1 MSEQDGSA
9 AGGQPGGAG
18 AAGGTAPWYAMEGMP
33 ADQVAQ
39 LGEVV
44 QAKGWKGPTDAL
56 LSYVNLEKVFGAD
69 KAGRT
74 ITLPKGDDDVDGRK
88 AMLSR
93 LGWPETPDGYG
104 LQIPEGPEGEFARS
118 LLPILHA
125 EGATTKQAQALM
137 TKLTGLQQQMDTQRQ
152 DAFLAQADAD
162 YAALKSEW
170 GTAAPQN
177 EELARRAAATFLG
190 QAGIDEAGLAK
201 IEQAIGTA
209 PLLKLFQAI
218 GSKFSEGT
226 FVDGE
231 GQGSGAMTPSQ
242 AQAAMNAKFG
252 DKDFMERYQH
262 PDPKVR
268 QTAIEEITRLQLMAH
283 PELQQA
289 S

>member
-9 AGGQPGGAG
+9 TGGQPGGAG
-18 AAGGTAPWYAMEGMP
+18 APWYAMEGMP
-33 ADQVAQ
+33 ADQVQQ

-44 QAKGWKGPTDAL
+44 TAKGWKAPADAL

-74 ITLPKGDDDVDGRK
+74 ITLPKGDDDVDGKK

-104 LQIPEGPEGEFARS
+104 VQIPEGPEGEFARG
-118 LLPILHA
+118 LIPILHA
-125 EGATTKQAQALM
+125 EGATTKQAQALVA
-137 TKLTGLQQQMDTQRQ
+137 KVGDLQQQMDTARQ
-152 DAFLAQADAD
+152 EAFNAKADSD
-162 YAALKSEW
+162 YTALKQEW
-170 GTAAPQN
+170 GQAAAQN
-177 EELARRAAATFLG
+177 EELARRAAATFLT
-190 QAGIDEAGLAK
+190 QAGIDAEGLAR
-201 IEQAIGTA
+201 IEKAIGTA
-209 PLLKLFQAI
+209 PLLKLFSSI
-218 GSKFSEGT
+218 GAKFAEGT
-226 FVDGE
+226 FVDGG
-231 GQGSGAMTPSQ
+231 GQGSGNMTPAQ
-242 AQAAMNAKFG
+242 AQATMNAKFG

-268 QTAIEEITRLQLMAH
+268 QSAIEEITRLQLMAY